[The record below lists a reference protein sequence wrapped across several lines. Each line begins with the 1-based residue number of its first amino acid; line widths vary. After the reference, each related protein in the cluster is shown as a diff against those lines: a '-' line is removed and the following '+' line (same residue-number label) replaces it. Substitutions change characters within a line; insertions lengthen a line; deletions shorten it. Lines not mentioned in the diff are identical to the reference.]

1 MSERTSVNATA
12 TSAHQCMVTSTDAEF
27 TTIAGGFV
35 RQGVAAGEQVLCTL
49 HPSSAELLREE
60 LGADAEQITFADSQ
74 RWFGTPGR
82 AFAGYHR
89 YLDRQLGRVQAV
101 RMLGELGMGSSS
113 DHQAREWLRYEAALN
128 GDFAERPVQVLCRYD
143 TRNVAP
149 DRIAQVLRTHPGLRT
164 RDSTVPNP
172 DYTEPHVI
180 AADLDREPFTEPTEA
195 ITWRPLIAAELP
207 RLRRFVRNYA
217 RFLGASQARADDASL
232 AVNEV
237 VENALVHGGGGH
249 CRVWHEGATLV
260 AEVINSRN
268 SIDQPLAG
276 YHRPD
281 FLAHSGAGLWLAR
294 QLSDHIDTRGGTI
307 RLHVKTT

>member
-1 MSERTSVNATA
+1 
-12 TSAHQCMVTSTDAEF
+12 MVTSTDDEF

-49 HPSSAELLREE
+49 HSSSAGLLREV
-60 LGADAEQITFADSQ
+60 LGADAGQITFADGQ
-74 RWFGTPGR
+74 RWCRTPGR
-82 AFAGYHR
+82 AFASCHR
-89 YLDRQLGRVQAV
+89 YLDRQLGRVSAV
-101 RMLGELGMGSSS
+101 RMLGEPGMGSS
-113 DHQAREWLRYEAALN
+113 DHQAREWVRFEAALN

-172 DYTEPHVI
+172 DYAPPHVV
-180 AADLDREPFTEPTEA
+180 AADLDREPLAEPTEV
-195 ITWRPLIAAELP
+195 ITWRPLTPAQLP

-217 RFLGASQARADDASL
+217 GFLGASRTRANDASL

-249 CRVWHEGATLV
+249 CRVWHEGTTLV
-260 AEVINSRN
+260 AEVVNSRN
-268 SIDQPLAG
+268 SIDQPLPG

-281 FLAHSGAGLWLAR
+281 FLSHSGAGLWLAR
-294 QLSDHIDTRGGTI
+294 QLSDHIDIRGGTI
-307 RLHVKTT
+307 RLHINTT